1 MNTLWAVALA
11 PFFGG
16 GGGNAFPWR
25 PTNFVSHRY
34 NLRPAA
40 SPRDNRNGSR
50 RSAGKDQGRAR
61 GPFGG
66 GPTGFRD
73 TGVRM
78 HDMDRSI
85 DFCTRVLRRRGPRT
99 GRRGGPG
106 SGRVLAMGS

>member
-1 MNTLWAVALA
+1 MNPLWAVALA
-11 PFFGG
+11 PFLGG

-78 HDMDRSI
+78 DDMDRAI
-85 DFCTRVLRRRGPRT
+85 DFLTRVLPRRGPRA
-99 GRRGGPG
+99 GRRGGPE
-106 SGRVLAMGS
+106 SD